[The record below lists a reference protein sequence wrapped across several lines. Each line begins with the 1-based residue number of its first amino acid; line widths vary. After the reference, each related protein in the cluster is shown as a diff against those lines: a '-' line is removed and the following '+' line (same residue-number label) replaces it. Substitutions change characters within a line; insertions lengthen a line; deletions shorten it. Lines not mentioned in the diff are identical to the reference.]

1 MFHDKD
7 GRTHRIDLLL
17 IVEIEEP
24 AAPERASTSP
34 DGAES

>member
-1 MFHDKD
+1 MFHDAQ

-24 AAPERASTSP
+24 AAPERAGQSP
-34 DGAES
+34 DGAGA